1 MDYLRIYRKGEYME
15 NKNVRIFTII
25 ALLGALILLI
35 LSFINTAFISAFM
48 LWVSLFIFSICYNIR
63 DEEDKTKLYILFI
76 IGVLLIIGSVIYM
89 VMRIR

>member
-1 MDYLRIYRKGEYME
+1 ME

-48 LWVSLFIFSICYNIR
+48 LWVSLFIFGICYNIR

>member
-1 MDYLRIYRKGEYME
+1 MDYY
-15 NKNVRIFTII
+15 TD
-25 ALLGALILLI
+25 
-35 LSFINTAFISAFM
+35 FISAFM

-76 IGVLLIIGSVIYM
+76 IGVLLIIGSVVYM

>member
-1 MDYLRIYRKGEYME
+1 ME
-15 NKNVRIFTII
+15 KKNVRIFTII

-48 LWVSLFIFSICYNIR
+48 LWVSLFIFSICYSIR

-76 IGVLLIIGSVIYM
+76 LGVLLIIGSVIYM

>member
-1 MDYLRIYRKGEYME
+1 ME

-25 ALLGALILLI
+25 ALLVALILLI

>member
-15 NKNVRIFTII
+15 KNTRIFTII

-63 DEEDKTKLYILFI
+63 DEEDNTKLYILFI
-76 IGVLLIIGSVIYM
+76 IVVLLIIGSVIYM

>member
-1 MDYLRIYRKGEYME
+1 ME

-76 IGVLLIIGSVIYM
+76 RGVLLIIGSVIYM